1 MFSHTFTM
9 FQIAI
14 PLKVSEK
21 MIDYLKKFERI
32 VTGVLLVM
40 LAAVVA
46 LALIELAWIIIQDV
60 IKPPLFILEIQ
71 DLLEIFGFF
80 LLVLI
85 GLELLETIK
94 CYYLEGRVELK
105 VVFAVALIALGRKII
120 ILEPD
125 KYSGLTLIG
134 IGVIIFALVA
144 GYFIVSTNGLI
155 VRRSATK
162 PESKET

>member
-1 MFSHTFTM
+1 
-9 FQIAI
+9 
-14 PLKVSEK
+14 
-21 MIDYLKKFERI
+21 MIDNLKKFERI
-32 VTGVLLVM
+32 VTGALLVM
-40 LAAVVA
+40 LVVVVA

-60 IKPPLFILEIQ
+60 MKPPLFILEIR

-94 CYYLEGRVELK
+94 CYYVEGRIELK
-105 VVFAVALIALGRKII
+105 VIFAVALIALGRKII

-134 IGVIIFALVA
+134 IGAIILALVT
-144 GYFIVSTNGLI
+144 GYFVVSTSGLEF
-155 VRRSATK
+155 RRNRAN
-162 PESKET
+162 PETPEV